1 MMHQSIN
8 KKKIYFYLFIF
19 FFISTVFNFNI
30 YKNFN
35 ESVLIKTLHIEGI
48 ERYEKKLVNDELKY
62 FLNKNIFFLDK
73 YLILEKLE
81 KFNFLEEIKIQ
92 KIFPSEININL
103 KKTKFLGSTIING
116 KKFYIGNNGKFIN
129 SKQIKIEKNL
139 PLIFGKFKIDEFLE
153 LQNILEEKQIDVK
166 KIVKYYYYRSK
177 RWDFQNQDGLL
188 VMLPSKNIKNS
199 LKIYKKMI
207 SNVNLSSIKIVDLRV
222 PSQII
227 LTNEK

>member
-8 KKKIYFYLFIF
+8 KKKIYFYLFVF

-35 ESVLIKTLHIEGI
+35 ESVLLKTLHIEGI

-62 FLNKNIFFLDK
+62 LLNKNIFFLDK

-116 KKFYIGNNGKFIN
+116 EKFFIGNNGKFTD
-129 SKQIKIEKNL
+129 SKQIKIEK
-139 PLIFGKFKIDEFLE
+139 
-153 LQNILEEKQIDVK
+153 
-166 KIVKYYYYRSK
+166 IV
-177 RWDFQNQDGLL
+177 
-188 VMLPSKNIKNS
+188 
-199 LKIYKKMI
+199 
-207 SNVNLSSIKIVDLRV
+207 
-222 PSQII
+222 
-227 LTNEK
+227 

>member
-8 KKKIYFYLFIF
+8 KKKIYFYLFVF

-35 ESVLIKTLHIEGI
+35 ESVLLKTLHIEGI

-62 FLNKNIFFLDK
+62 LLNKNIFFLDK

-116 KKFYIGNNGKFIN
+116 EKFFIGNNGKFTD

-153 LQNILEEKQIDVK
+153 LQNILEEKQIDIK
-166 KIVKYYYYRSK
+166 KIVKYYYYRNK
-177 RWDFQNQDGLL
+177 RWDFQNQDGLI

-199 LKIYKKMI
+199 LKIYKK
-207 SNVNLSSIKIVDLRV
+207 ND
-222 PSQII
+222 
-227 LTNEK
+227 